1 MRPSFLAR
9 PSIQFVAERV
19 VFYDAIVAR
28 ETGTA
33 AVDAEKR
40 GTKGSVQDLA
50 SYGFSVGRVD
60 LVMLVV
66 VVHVLLS

>member
-1 MRPSFLAR
+1 M
-9 PSIQFVAERV
+9 

-28 ETGTA
+28 ERGTA

-40 GTKGSVQDLA
+40 GTKGSVDLA
-50 SYGFSVGRVD
+50 SYGFSVGRVG
-60 LVMLVV
+60 LVVVVV